1 MCRFG
6 RITKIRRR
14 ADLRPCFPCWLVELV
29 QSSGNEWLW
38 VCLQRAVRKV
48 NQKIRRGLVAGL
60 DRWIRLVGQSDTRRT
75 DENMKQDGVSHFG
88 SVFFTCYYTFIHSKR
103 WSVPPPP
110 LPGEPRWSAVLPT
123 PDRSHGRRLKVCSEA
138 ATMSFAR
145 TSQSASHPRSKGW
158 CDERMRICWQGTN
171 KVA

>member
-1 MCRFG
+1 MCRL
-6 RITKIRRR
+6 RRSTKIRRR
-14 ADLRPCFPCWLVELV
+14 ADLHPCFPCWLVELV
-29 QSSGNEWLW
+29 
-38 VCLQRAVRKV
+38 CDIKV
-48 NQKIRRGLVAGL
+48 VEMNGFGFVSKGSEKSEVKRYDAGWREL
-60 DRWIRLVGQSDTRRT
+60 AGWIGLVGQSDTRRT

-88 SVFFTCYYTFIHSKR
+88 SVFFTCYFHSKK

-110 LPGEPRWSAVLPT
+110 LPGEPLWSAVLPT

-158 CDERMRICWQGTN
+158 RDERMRIWWQGTN